1 MKLKYNHKK
10 RKDSLETRDELLIFP
25 FEHETSVVAV
35 HRIHQNSKEGGFCE
49 EVLGENDFEAVLA
62 TFRCY
67 GYGADTCETLLES
80 SL

>member
-49 EVLGENDFEAVLA
+49 EVLGENDFEAALA

-67 GYGADTCETLLES
+67 DCGANACDTLLES
-80 SL
+80 SS